1 MRWSAP
7 ALALLVV
14 LLCPSAHA
22 EGITDRQLRRALRG
36 ASVAQTAALEA
47 AVEANGTAREAVAA
61 ARLRQEQA
69 ELAYTAA
76 RMRLDAARLQQEAI
90 AAERAWAETSADRG
104 RLADLFTEERDA
116 SKQLEWRL
124 ARVELMRLRL
134 IAAQAAFDLT
144 AGEQAV
150 RAGVLELVRLRT
162 YVDLQGEDKDL
173 MALIGLQ
180 QASLGRAEVDRH
192 DLELALARAQ
202 ADVSEAELV
211 TERLAP

>member
-1 MRWSAP
+1 MRWP
-7 ALALLVV
+7 TLFLALLVV
-14 LLCPSAHA
+14 LLSPTAQA

-47 AVEANGTAREAVAA
+47 AVAAHAA
-61 ARLRQEQA
+61 AGQAVSAARGRQDQA

-76 RMRLDAARLQQEAI
+76 RMRLDAAKVNLAAI
-90 AAERAWAETSADRG
+90 ASERSWAETTDDRG
-104 RLADLFTEERDA
+104 RLADLFTEERDGA
-116 SKQLEWRL
+116 KHLEWRI

-134 IAAQAAFDLT
+134 IAAQSDFDLEV
-144 AGEQAV
+144 AHQAV
-150 RAGVLELVRLRT
+150 KAGVLELVRLRT
-162 YVDLQGEDKDL
+162 YVDLQGEDKEL

-192 DLELALARAQ
+192 DLELALDRARAHV
-202 ADVSEAELV
+202 AEAELV